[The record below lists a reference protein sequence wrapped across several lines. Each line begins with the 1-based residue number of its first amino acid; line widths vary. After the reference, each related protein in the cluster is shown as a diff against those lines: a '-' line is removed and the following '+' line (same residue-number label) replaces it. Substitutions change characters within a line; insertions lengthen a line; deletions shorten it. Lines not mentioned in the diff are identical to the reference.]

1 MRRVE
6 VSYLRTALSLPRG
19 SPCPPGHRTS
29 ESREMVGL
37 TGLIASVDRIQRPL
51 FDSLK
56 EKGVIAMG
64 RDQDH
69 VKDHGS
75 HGVRFLLLLANV
87 SAEPGQGVANFLL
100 RPLHLF
106 HLCTCKNI
114 EGV

>member
-1 MRRVE
+1 MAKIYRCRHEMKRVE

-19 SPCPPGHRTS
+19 SPCPPEHRTS
-29 ESREMVGL
+29 ESREMMGL

-69 VKDHGS
+69 IVDHGS
-75 HGVRFLLLLANV
+75 HGVRLLPLLANV
-87 SAEPGQGVANFLL
+87 SPNLGKA
-100 RPLHLF
+100 LF
-106 HLCTCKNI
+106 DFHFVECLF
-114 EGV
+114 G